1 MINATVIESE
11 GVIFTEN
18 EASISAK
25 LNINYENFQL
35 KAELDSPSRGVTV
48 LLGIQ
53 VVGRPLV

>member
-35 KAELDSPSRGVTV
+35 KAELDLPSRGVTV